1 MDRRNFLKQATGYAL
16 AVAGT
21 MTGIGQ
27 VFASTMPAKENKSN
41 EPSGHLK
48 KDKDME
54 HRNLGGME
62 VSAIGLGCL
71 PMVGYYGGKYEK
83 KDMIALIR
91 RAYDQGVTLFDTAEV
106 YGDVVFF
113 PGHNELLVG
122 KAVAPFRKDIVLAT
136 KMFLDES
143 EIADGTSIYDAT
155 RKHLEQSMKNL
166 QTDYVDLYYLH
177 RVNEHVSFEK
187 IAAAMGRLIEEGVIR
202 AWGMSQVDVDTLA
215 KAHAVTPVA
224 AVQNLYSML
233 ERDCEK
239 EIFPYCLE
247 HNIGVVPFSPIAS
260 GFLSGK
266 IKADTQFE
274 AVDDVRK
281 FVPQLS
287 KENIIANQPVLDIL
301 AEFSAKKHATNA
313 QISLA
318 WMLHKYPNVVPIP
331 GSKNQERILENL
343 GAANVELTDDEFRKL
358 ETALNACT
366 VYGHRGHVETEQVD
380 FGKNW
385 EDEKK
390 GQNKENKQ

>member
-1 MDRRNFLKQATGYAL
+1 MIGNLEVSEIGMGCMGFSHGY
-16 AVAGT
+16 
-21 MTGIGQ
+21 GQ
-27 VFASTMPAKENKSN
+27 VPEEAYSIE
-41 EPSGHLK
+41 
-48 KDKDME
+48 
-54 HRNLGGME
+54 
-62 VSAIGLGCL
+62 AIRKAYEAGC
-71 PMVGYYGGKYEK
+71 
-83 KDMIALIR
+83 
-91 RAYDQGVTLFDTAEV
+91 TFFDTAEV

-266 IKADTQFE
+266 IKVDTQFE

-301 AEFSAKKHATNA
+301 AEYSAKKHATNA

-343 GAANVELTDDEFRKL
+343 GAADVELTDEEFRAL
-358 ETALNACT
+358 EAALDACT
-366 VYGHRGHVETEQVD
+366 IHGHRGIMETEQSA
-380 FGKNW
+380 FG
-385 EDEKK
+385 
-390 GQNKENKQ
+390 NKWKRTDK